1 MTQILHLVGDIIS
14 FVPRIQPV
22 NGKISSVTQLQSEE
36 LPSPSMD
43 GEGEV
48 VSMGTIY
55 TNITRN
61 AVLEKQDT
69 TTKPFGFVL
78 RLPVQLFYSML
89 MPCCGVCQTTYDPP
103 HNYVELT

>member
-48 VSMGTIY
+48 VAMGTIY
-55 TNITRN
+55 THITRI
-61 AVLEKQDT
+61 AVLEKQDTT

-78 RLPVQLFYSML
+78 RLPV
-89 MPCCGVCQTTYDPP
+89 TYDPL

>member
-1 MTQILHLVGDIIS
+1 MTQILHLLSDIIS

-36 LPSPSMD
+36 LPPPSMD
-43 GEGEV
+43 GEGGV

-55 TNITRN
+55 TYTTRI

-78 RLPVQLFYSML
+78 RLPV
-89 MPCCGVCQTTYDPP
+89 TYDPP
-103 HNYVELT
+103 QNYVELT